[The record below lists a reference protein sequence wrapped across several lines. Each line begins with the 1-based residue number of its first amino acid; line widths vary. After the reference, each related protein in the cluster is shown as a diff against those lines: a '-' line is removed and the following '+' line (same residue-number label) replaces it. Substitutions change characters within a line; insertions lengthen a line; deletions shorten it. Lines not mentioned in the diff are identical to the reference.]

1 MNWRYE
7 FWNKQTRTHL
17 YNVHRESRI
26 DGLNLLSHQNV
37 VQLQLTGDTVI
48 QVKEFLDDE
57 QISMGE
63 YTHEDYIRMRNNRIK
78 MTMNLFN
85 VKMIDLKTKKSKK

>member
-7 FWNKQTRTHL
+7 FWNKKTKTHL
-17 YNVHRESRI
+17 YNIHRQNRI

-37 VQLQLTGDTVI
+37 VQLQLVDDTVI
-48 QVKEFLDDE
+48 QVKEFLEDE

-63 YTHEDYIRMRNNRIK
+63 YTHKDYIRTRNNRIK
-78 MTMNLFN
+78 MAMNLFG
-85 VKMIDLKTKKSKK
+85 VKVFDLKK